1 MRHMKYL
8 LPVITF
14 VVIIFGLTALGL
26 TAEEK
31 TYSATEKREL
41 QTRPKVK
48 KKNIKNGKYQKKYET
63 YLSDQFP
70 GRDDW
75 VRLQTGVSRLLGKK
89 ESNGV
94 YFGRD
99 HYLLEHYEDSD
110 FEPDRMQMN
119 IEALADFARSANER
133 ADVKV
138 LMVPTKTWVLREKLP
153 AFAPTYDE
161 QIFYDALEKQFGAQG
176 EQMLIPV
183 ETVLQA
189 HKEEDIYYRTDHHW
203 TTLGAWYGYRA
214 YVEAAGGDP
223 ERVSEKQDFELVCS
237 DFYGTTYA
245 KVNQASQADKIY
257 VYEPK
262 SILQVIYN
270 MGEKTT
276 QSLFETEHLD
286 SKDQYRVFTGGN
298 QAVLE
303 ITGGIK
309 NGKTLLLI
317 KDSFANCMLPFLAED
332 FEKVVVID
340 LRQLNIGCDE
350 LMDMYE
356 PTDVLVL
363 YNSAQF
369 AKDRDF
375 ALKCG

>member
-1 MRHMKYL
+1 MKHMKYW
-8 LPVITF
+8 LPIITF
-14 VVIIFGLTALGL
+14 IVIIFGLTALGL

-41 QTRPKVK
+41 QTRPKAK
-48 KKNIKNGKYQKKYET
+48 KKTIKNGKFQKKYEV

-75 VRLQTGVSRLLGKK
+75 VQLQTGVSRLLGKK

-214 YVEAAGGDP
+214 YVEATGGDP

-245 KVNQASQADKIY
+245 KVNQASQADMIY

-340 LRQLNIGCDE
+340 LRQLNIKCDE

>member
-1 MRHMKYL
+1 MDRIKKWF
-8 LPVITF
+8 PVVIF
-14 VVIIFGLTALGL
+14 CVIIFGLTGLGL
-26 TAEEK
+26 TAEER
-31 TYSATEKREL
+31 TYSSAEKREL
-41 QTRPKVK
+41 QTMPKVK
-48 KKNIKNGKYQKKYET
+48 AKTIKNGKFQKKYET

-75 VRLQTGVSRLLGKK
+75 VQLQTFASRLFGKK

-94 YFGRD
+94 YFGKD
-99 HYLLEHYEDSD
+99 NYLLEHYEASD
-110 FEPDRMQMN
+110 FEEERMLMN
-119 IEALADFARSANER
+119 IEALAEFVRRAEKK

-138 LMVPTKTWVLREKLP
+138 MMVPTKTWVLQEKLP
-153 AFAPTYDE
+153 AFAPTFDE
-161 QIFYDALEKQFGAQG
+161 QVFYDALEEQLG
-176 EQMLIPV
+176 EESSQILIPAAQ
-183 ETVLQA
+183 VLQA
-189 HKEEDIYYRTDHHW
+189 HSMEEIYYRTDHHW
-203 TTLGAWYGYRA
+203 TTLGAWYGYGA
-214 YVEAAGGDP
+214 YVEATGGNLDG
-223 ERVSEKQDFELVCS
+223 VLEKQDFELVCS

-262 SILQVIYN
+262 TTLEVIYN

-276 QSLFETEHLD
+276 QTLYETEYLD

-303 ITGGIK
+303 ITGGAK

-332 FEKVVVID
+332 FEKIVVVD
-340 LRQLNIGCDE
+340 LRQLNIGCDA
-350 LMDMYE
+350 LMDMFA

-369 AKDRDF
+369 AADRDF
-375 ALKCG
+375 AIKCM